1 VDLVETKSLYQK
13 GNSGDGVVHFF
24 FYVLKYSQDN
34 TPRRMY
40 PLLQDLNARNYLFY
54 SLVESVP
61 SQYMHEHL

>member
-1 VDLVETKSLYQK
+1 MDLVETKSLYQK
-13 GNSGDGVVHFF
+13 GNSRDGVVHFF
-24 FYVLKYSQDN
+24 FYVLKYILDN

-40 PLLQDLNARNYLFY
+40 PLLQDLNAGNYLSY